1 MLSQIVLNYQ
11 MLINSLEKLIELS
24 GFGDDYLSRKIGVKP
39 ANFLVKKQMG
49 NWTTTEVLKLL
60 SIIENKKIAHYYTD
74 YIDAIK
80 IRESE
85 KGIFIS
91 SSEFEKRMKWE

>member
-1 MLSQIVLNYQ
+1 MLSQIVLNYKT
-11 MLINSLEKLIELS
+11 LINSLEKLIELS

-39 ANFLVKKQMG
+39 ASFLVKKKMG

-60 SIIENKKIAHYYTD
+60 SIIENREIVDYYM
-74 YIDAIK
+74 DAIK

-91 SSEFEKRMKWE
+91 SCEFEKRMKWK